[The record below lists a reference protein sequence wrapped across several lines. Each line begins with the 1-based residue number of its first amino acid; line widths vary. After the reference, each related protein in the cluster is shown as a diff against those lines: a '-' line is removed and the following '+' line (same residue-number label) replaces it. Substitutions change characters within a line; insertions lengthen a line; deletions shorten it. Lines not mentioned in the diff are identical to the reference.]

1 MVYFTA
7 LTIASNALAILTIH
21 FPQNFKEAKYVAFS
35 TFALSLDVSLHT
47 ILHCYSKHQYPKS
60 SNLFCHI
67 QLTALAVLLCL
78 FGPRVLI
85 MIVWPKR
92 NVQESPTAIN
102 YTIHHETKTQI
113 TSQLSEMQFEI
124 EQVKP
129 QDS

>member
-1 MVYFTA
+1 MLVFIPSYIATA
-7 LTIASNALAILTIH
+7 NTNTQRAVTC
-21 FPQNFKEAKYVAFS
+21 
-35 TFALSLDVSLHT
+35 FA
-47 ILHCYSKHQYPKS
+47 
-60 SNLFCHI
+60 I
-67 QLTALAVLLCL
+67 QLTALAVLSCL